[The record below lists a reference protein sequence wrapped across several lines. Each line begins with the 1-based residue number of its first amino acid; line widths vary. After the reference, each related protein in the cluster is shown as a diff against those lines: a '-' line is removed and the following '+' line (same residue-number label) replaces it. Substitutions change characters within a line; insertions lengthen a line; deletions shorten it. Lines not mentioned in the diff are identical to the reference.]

1 MPRGRPRKNAIV
13 SQPQAEAAQ
22 QVTNEGVVVETVEA
36 KPAEQKQAAGRP
48 KRVPINGY
56 RDILKVAGQEPGWHY
71 AWIADENTY
80 KMEQGGYDFVT
91 HDVTV
96 GDRRI
101 NAASQVGSKISIPG
115 GNGIT
120 LFLMRCPNE
129 VYQEEMDLLH
139 EKIDENEQALL
150 NKEAGRYGDVKVG
163 RGKPSQY

>member
-1 MPRGRPRKNAIV
+1 MPRGRPRKIAV
-13 SQPQAEAAQ
+13 ESTSTEVQQETTAVQETAKQETTEAQPTKQR
-22 QVTNEGVVVETVEA
+22 
-36 KPAEQKQAAGRP
+36 PARP

-56 RDILKVAGQEPGWHY
+56 RDVLRVDGQEPGWHY
-71 AWIADENTY
+71 AWIADANTY
-80 KMEQGGYDFVT
+80 KMEQGGYDFVE

-115 GNGIT
+115 GNGVT

-129 VYQEEMDLLH
+129 VYTEEMDLLH

-150 NKEAGRYGDVKVG
+150 NKEDGRYGKVKVG
-163 RGKPSQY
+163 RGKPSQF